1 MTQMDM
7 ALATDQTYF
16 TFISA
21 VENGK
26 AKLPTKD
33 IELWAEALQLD
44 SRLLAQAFLQAYDVD
59 LYGVLFKEDA
69 LNNLRPNV

>member
-33 IELWAEALQLD
+33 IKLWADALQLD
-44 SRLLAQAFLQAYDVD
+44 SQILAKAFLQAYDTD
-59 LYGVLFKEDA
+59 LYRVLFDSELVID
-69 LNNLRPNV
+69 LRGK